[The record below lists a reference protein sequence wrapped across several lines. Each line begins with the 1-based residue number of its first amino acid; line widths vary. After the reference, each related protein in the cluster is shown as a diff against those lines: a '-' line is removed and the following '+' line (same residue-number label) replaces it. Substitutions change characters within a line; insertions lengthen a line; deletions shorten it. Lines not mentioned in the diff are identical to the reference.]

1 MKKLRTIIVAG
12 LLVWIPL
19 GLTIFVIKLLIDLL
33 GQTYLLVPSA
43 LRPENLLGIEIPGI
57 GVVTAIVLVLL
68 TGLTAVNY
76 FGNKII
82 KSWDAFL
89 DRIPLI
95 RSIYSPLKK
104 FSELVLSDQTQSFS
118 KVLLIEYPR
127 KGVYSLCFQTSKELG
142 EVQNHTGEE
151 LVCVYIPT
159 TPNPTSGYIVLVPQN
174 EVKELKM
181 GVEDALKMIISLGV
195 AVYGVHPVESSH
207 GGLNGQEGM

>member
-195 AVYGVHPVESSH
+195 VVPDPDALIDKE
-207 GGLNGQEGM
+207 

>member
-33 GQTYLLVPSA
+33 GQTYLLIPPA
-43 LRPENLLGIEIPGI
+43 LRPENLIGTEIPGI
-57 GVVTAIVLVLL
+57 GVIVAIIVVLL
-68 TGLTAVNY
+68 TGLVTANY
-76 FGNKII
+76 FG
-82 KSWDAFL
+82 KSIVKAWDAFL

-127 KGVYSLCFQTSKELG
+127 KGIYSLCFQTSKELG
-142 EVQNHTGEE
+142 EVQNQAGEE
-151 LVCVYIPT
+151 MVCVYIPT
-159 TPNPTSGYIVLVPQN
+159 TPNPTSGFMLLIKKTDVIN
-174 EVKELKM
+174 TDIS
-181 GVEDALKMIISLGV
+181 VEDGLKIIIS
-195 AVYGVHPVESSH
+195 
-207 GGLNGQEGM
+207 GGLIAPDKNNIP

>member
-12 LLVWIPL
+12 LVVWIPL

-33 GQTYLLVPSA
+33 GQTYLLIPPA
-43 LRPENLLGIEIPGI
+43 LRPENLIGTEIPGI
-57 GVVTAIVLVLL
+57 GVIVAIIVVLL
-68 TGLTAVNY
+68 TGLITANY
-76 FGNKII
+76 FGNRIVKA
-82 KSWDAFL
+82 WDAFL

-127 KGVYSLCFQTSKELG
+127 KGIYSLCFQTSKELG
-142 EVQNHTGEE
+142 EVQNQAGEE
-151 LVCVYIPT
+151 MVCVYIPT

-181 GVEDALKMIISLGV
+181 SVEDALKMIISLGV
-195 AVYGVHPVESSH
+195 VVPDPDAVIDE
-207 GGLNGQEGM
+207 E

>member
-33 GQTYLLVPSA
+33 GQTYLLIPPA
-43 LRPENLLGIEIPGI
+43 LRPENLLGTEIPGI
-57 GVVTAIVLVLL
+57 GVIVAIIVVLL
-68 TGLTAVNY
+68 TGLITANY
-76 FGNKII
+76 FGNRIVKA
-82 KSWDAFL
+82 WDAFL

-127 KGVYSLCFQTSKELG
+127 KGIYSLCFQTSKELG
-142 EVQNHTGEE
+142 EVQNQDGEE
-151 LVCVYIPT
+151 MVCVYIPT

-181 GVEDALKMIISLGV
+181 SVEDALKMIISLGV
-195 AVYGVHPVESSH
+195 VVPDPDAVIDKE
-207 GGLNGQEGM
+207 

>member
-1 MKKLRTIIVAG
+1 MKKLRTVIVAG

-33 GQTYLLVPSA
+33 GQTYLLIPPA
-43 LRPENLLGIEIPGI
+43 LRPENLIGTEIPGI
-57 GVVTAIVLVLL
+57 GVIVAIIVVLL
-68 TGLTAVNY
+68 TGLVTANY
-76 FGNKII
+76 FG
-82 KSWDAFL
+82 KSIVKAWDAFL

-127 KGVYSLCFQTSKELG
+127 KGIYSLCFQTSKELG
-142 EVQNHTGEE
+142 EVQNQDGEE
-151 LVCVYIPT
+151 MVCVYIPT

-181 GVEDALKMIISLGV
+181 SVEDALKMIISLGV
-195 AVYGVHPVESSH
+195 VVPDPDAVIDKE
-207 GGLNGQEGM
+207 

>member
-104 FSELVLSDQTQSFS
+104 FSELVLSDQTQSQRF
-118 KVLLIEYPR
+118 
-127 KGVYSLCFQTSKELG
+127 C
-142 EVQNHTGEE
+142 
-151 LVCVYIPT
+151 
-159 TPNPTSGYIVLVPQN
+159 
-174 EVKELKM
+174 
-181 GVEDALKMIISLGV
+181 
-195 AVYGVHPVESSH
+195 
-207 GGLNGQEGM
+207 

>member
-33 GQTYLLVPSA
+33 GQTYLLIPPA
-43 LRPENLLGIEIPGI
+43 LRPENLIGTEIPGI
-57 GVVTAIVLVLL
+57 GVIVAIIVVLL
-68 TGLTAVNY
+68 TGLITANY
-76 FGNKII
+76 FGNRIVKA
-82 KSWDAFL
+82 WDAFL

-104 FSELVLSDQTQSFS
+104 FSEQVLSDQTQSFS

-127 KGVYSLCFQTSKELG
+127 KGIYSLCFQTSKELG
-142 EVQNHTGEE
+142 EVQNQAGEE
-151 LVCVYIPT
+151 MVCVYIPT

-181 GVEDALKMIISLGV
+181 SVEDALKMIISLGV
-195 AVYGVHPVESSH
+195 VVPDPDAVIDKE
-207 GGLNGQEGM
+207 

>member
-19 GLTIFVIKLLIDLL
+19 GLTIFVVKLLIDLL
-33 GQTYLLVPSA
+33 GQTYLLIPSA
-43 LRPENLLGIEIPGI
+43 LRPENLFGTTIPGI
-57 GVVTAIVLVLL
+57 GVIMAVTIVML
-68 TGLTAVNY
+68 TGLITANY
-76 FGNKII
+76 FGNRII
-82 KSWDAFL
+82 KAWDGFL

-118 KVLLIEYPR
+118 KVLLIQYPR

-142 EVQNHTGEE
+142 EIQDKTGEK
-151 LVCVYIPT
+151 LVCVFIPT
-159 TPNPTSGYIVLVPQN
+159 TPNPTSGYIILVPQD

-181 GVEDALKMIISLGV
+181 SVEDALKMIISLGV
-195 AVYGVHPVESSH
+195 VVPNPHALTE
-207 GGLNGQEGM
+207 EE

>member
-33 GQTYLLVPSA
+33 GQTYLLIPPA
-43 LRPENLLGIEIPGI
+43 LRPENLIGFEIPGI
-57 GVVTAIVLVLL
+57 GVVVAIIVVLL
-68 TGLTAVNY
+68 TGLITANY
-76 FGNKII
+76 FGKRIVE
-82 KSWDAFL
+82 SWDSFL
-89 DRIPLI
+89 DRIPLV

-127 KGVYSLCFQTSKELG
+127 KGIYSLCFQTSKELG
-142 EVQNHTGEE
+142 EVQNQSGEE
-151 LVCVYIPT
+151 MVCVYIPT

-174 EVKELKM
+174 EVQELKM
-181 GVEDALKMIISLGV
+181 SVEDALKMIISLGV
-195 AVYGVHPVESSH
+195 VVPDPNA
-207 GGLNGQEGM
+207 LNDEE

>member
-33 GQTYLLVPSA
+33 GQTYLLIPPA
-43 LRPENLLGIEIPGI
+43 LTPENLIGFEIPGI
-57 GVVTAIVLVLL
+57 GVVVAIIVVLL
-68 TGLTAVNY
+68 TGLITANY
-76 FGNKII
+76 FGKRIVE
-82 KSWDAFL
+82 SWDSFL
-89 DRIPLI
+89 DRIPLV

-127 KGVYSLCFQTSKELG
+127 KGIYSLCFQTSKELG
-142 EVQNHTGEE
+142 EVQNQSGEE
-151 LVCVYIPT
+151 MVCVYIPT

-174 EVKELKM
+174 EVQELEM
-181 GVEDALKMIISLGV
+181 SVEDALKMIISLGV
-195 AVYGVHPVESSH
+195 VVPDPNALIDE
-207 GGLNGQEGM
+207 E

>member
-33 GQTYLLVPSA
+33 GQTYLLIPPA
-43 LRPENLLGIEIPGI
+43 LRPENLIGTEIPGI
-57 GVVTAIVLVLL
+57 GVIVAIIVVLL
-68 TGLTAVNY
+68 TGLITANY
-76 FGNKII
+76 FGNRIVKA
-82 KSWDAFL
+82 WDAFL

-127 KGVYSLCFQTSKELG
+127 KGIYSLCFQTSKELG
-142 EVQNHTGEE
+142 EVQNQAGEE
-151 LVCVYIPT
+151 MVCVYIPT

-181 GVEDALKMIISLGV
+181 SVEDALKMIISLGV
-195 AVYGVHPVESSH
+195 VVPDPDAVIDKE
-207 GGLNGQEGM
+207 

>member
-33 GQTYLLVPSA
+33 GQTYLLIPPA
-43 LRPENLLGIEIPGI
+43 LRPENLIGTEIPGI
-57 GVVTAIVLVLL
+57 GVIVAIIVVLL
-68 TGLTAVNY
+68 TGLVTANY
-76 FGNKII
+76 FGNRII
-82 KSWDAFL
+82 KAWDSFL

-127 KGVYSLCFQTSKELG
+127 KGIYSLCFQTSKELG
-142 EVQNHTGEE
+142 EVQNQSGEE
-151 LVCVYIPT
+151 MVCVYIPT

-181 GVEDALKMIISLGV
+181 SVEDALKMIISLGV
-195 AVYGVHPVESSH
+195 VVPDPDAVIDKEK
-207 GGLNGQEGM
+207 

>member
-33 GQTYLLVPSA
+33 GQTYLLIPPA
-43 LRPENLLGIEIPGI
+43 LRPENLIGFEIPGI
-57 GVVTAIVLVLL
+57 GVVVAIIVVLL
-68 TGLTAVNY
+68 TGLVTANY
-76 FGNKII
+76 FGKRIVE
-82 KSWDAFL
+82 SWDSFL
-89 DRIPLI
+89 DRIPLV

-127 KGVYSLCFQTSKELG
+127 KGIYSLCFQTSKELG
-142 EVQNHTGEE
+142 EVQNQSGEE
-151 LVCVYIPT
+151 MVCVYIPT

-174 EVKELKM
+174 EVQELKM
-181 GVEDALKMIISLGV
+181 SVEDALKMIISLGV
-195 AVYGVHPVESSH
+195 VVPDPNALIDE
-207 GGLNGQEGM
+207 E

>member
-33 GQTYLLVPSA
+33 GQTYLLIPPA
-43 LRPENLLGIEIPGI
+43 LRPENLIGTEIPGI
-57 GVVTAIVLVLL
+57 GVIVAIIVVLL
-68 TGLTAVNY
+68 TGLITANY
-76 FGNKII
+76 FGNRIVKA
-82 KSWDAFL
+82 WDAFL

-127 KGVYSLCFQTSKELG
+127 KGIYSLCFQTSKELG
-142 EVQNHTGEE
+142 EVQNQAGEE
-151 LVCVYIPT
+151 MVCVYIPT

-181 GVEDALKMIISLGV
+181 SVEDALKMIISLGV
-195 AVYGVHPVESSH
+195 VVPDPAAVIDE
-207 GGLNGQEGM
+207 E

>member
-33 GQTYLLVPSA
+33 GQTYLFIPPA
-43 LRPENLLGIEIPGI
+43 LRPENLIGFEIPGI
-57 GVVTAIVLVLL
+57 GVVVAIIVVLL
-68 TGLTAVNY
+68 TGLNTANY
-76 FGNKII
+76 FGKRIVE
-82 KSWDAFL
+82 SWDAFL
-89 DRIPLI
+89 DRIPLV

-127 KGVYSLCFQTSKELG
+127 KGIYSLCFQTSKELG
-142 EVQNHTGEE
+142 EVQNQSGEE
-151 LVCVYIPT
+151 MVCVYIPT

-174 EVKELKM
+174 EVQELKM
-181 GVEDALKMIISLGV
+181 SVEDALKMIISLGV
-195 AVYGVHPVESSH
+195 VVPDPNALIDE
-207 GGLNGQEGM
+207 E

>member
-33 GQTYLLVPSA
+33 GQTYLLIPPA
-43 LRPENLLGIEIPGI
+43 LRPENLIGTEIPGI
-57 GVVTAIVLVLL
+57 GVIVAIIVVLL
-68 TGLTAVNY
+68 TGLVTANY
-76 FGNKII
+76 FG
-82 KSWDAFL
+82 KSIVKAWDAFL
-89 DRIPLI
+89 DRIPFI

-127 KGVYSLCFQTSKELG
+127 KGIYSLCFQTSKELG
-142 EVQNHTGEE
+142 EVQNQDGEE
-151 LVCVYIPT
+151 MVCVYIPT

-181 GVEDALKMIISLGV
+181 SVEDALKMIISLGV
-195 AVYGVHPVESSH
+195 VVPDPDAVIEK
-207 GGLNGQEGM
+207 E